1 MAVHIKRSVKLE
13 GKTELMN
20 NSIHYMPCQIHT
32 DGQASVSKYFK
43 PSIKSQDGNDVLY
56 SSFRGYPLMGKVISL
71 PKGYKGIVA
80 QETVKPMT
88 EGAERNIHVM
98 HTFTSFTY
106 WNWDKPPSLNDAL
119 LSALDW
125 IDISEVLHSES
136 GDTSG

>member
-1 MAVHIKRSVKLE
+1 MPIPSVYLLQYSDI
-13 GKTELMN
+13 GN
-20 NSIHYMPCQIHT
+20 NFLFTLIR
-32 DGQASVSKYFK
+32 VS
-43 PSIKSQDGNDVLY
+43 VLY

-125 IDISEVLHSES
+125 IDISEVVIIDYTLQSFK
-136 GDTSG
+136 